1 MVDIQLVATMC
12 VAAFAGG
19 AFGAMIGALHSFIFA
34 GFVIIVGE
42 AVNVSGR
49 TIAGLDATAGDP
61 AALGAV
67 GLTSNL
73 GFGALFGP
81 HIAFAGGVAATAYAA
96 KRGYIDTGWGY
107 HEGKNIFWC
116 ASCHRFDVLAVGGAF
131 GVGGYL
137 LTYALVEIGAPID
150 PIAASIVVSAAV
162 HRAILGYS
170 IFGSPHG
177 DGFLDVS
184 PFEREEL
191 ITTDGGEGEPE
202 QRLAVEPWIPWHYQW
217 TGVLVLGLIAGAL
230 AGYVFHRS
238 GSPFLA
244 FGISA
249 ASIMI
254 LNDGLDDDF
263 TDFSITPPLTHHM
276 TLCGSAGVLAFSGVA
291 IAEATPAT
299 VAAAVPLW
307 QALVVGAVFG
317 AIAALI
323 GELAERLV
331 YAHGDT
337 HWDPPAT
344 AIAAT
349 TLLIAILGT
358 VGVFPGGGYVPTL

>member
-1 MVDIQLVATMC
+1 MVDVELVVTMC
-12 VAAFAGG
+12 FAAFAGG

-34 GFVIIVGE
+34 GFVIIIGE
-42 AVNVSGR
+42 AVNVTGR
-49 TIAGLDATAGDP
+49 TIAGLDAAAGDP

-73 GFGALFGP
+73 GFGAVFGP

-96 KRGYIDTGWGY
+96 KKGHMDTGWGY

-116 ASCHRFDVLAVGGAF
+116 ASPHHLDVLAVGGLF
-131 GVGGYL
+131 GTAGYL
-137 LTYALVEIGAPID
+137 FTFAVGQVGAPID
-150 PIAASIVVSAAV
+150 PIALSIVVSAAA
-162 HRAILGYS
+162 HRVILGYS
-170 IFGSPHG
+170 VFGTPHG

-191 ITTDGGEGEPE
+191 IATDGGNGTPE

-217 TGVLVLGLIAGAL
+217 AGVLALGLVAGAL

-254 LNDGLDDDF
+254 LNDGLDDNYA
-263 TDFSITPPLTHHM
+263 DFSITPPLTHHM

-307 QALVVGAVFG
+307 QALVVGGVFG
-317 AIAALI
+317 AVAALL

-344 AIAAT
+344 AIALT
-349 TLLIAILGT
+349 TLLIGLLGSI
-358 VGVFPGGGYVPTL
+358 GVLPTGGYVPTL